1 METEGAQERLKVALR
16 GLMSLRPAHRGS
28 ILLALPLAAL
38 LSLLA
43 AACAGDAGSDVDAGT
58 DNGAANRSGL
68 EQITIE
74 TYQSPT

>member
-16 GLMSLRPAHRGS
+16 GLMSLSPGHRGP
-28 ILLALPLAAL
+28 IVFALLLAAL
-38 LSLLA
+38 IALLA
-43 AACAGDAGSDVDAGT
+43 AACGGDAGTGVDAGT